1 MNIRFKDVLSLLP
14 LSDIVKNERS
24 LYVGSMPRV
33 SLEHSEARRQQILA
47 GARRCFS
54 ANGFH
59 ATSMQDLLNEIGLS
73 AGAFYR
79 YFPGKD
85 ELIHTIATETL
96 ADVTNSLAEHLQRN
110 DAPLPELLA
119 SLPTAPISTL
129 HDPDL
134 ARLIVQV
141 WTEAMRD
148 DALSEM
154 VLAGLERLNAMLAA
168 ELTIRQGRGELPAD
182 ADPVACARVIL
193 ATLQGFILQRA
204 AFRLDDPELFASGL
218 SLMFRP

>member
-1 MNIRFKDVLSLLP
+1 
-14 LSDIVKNERS
+14 
-24 LYVGSMPRV
+24 MPRV

-79 YFPGKD
+79 YVPGKE
-85 ELIHTIATETL
+85 ELIRTIATESL
-96 ADVTNSLAEHLQRN
+96 ADVTENFAELLQRH
-110 DAPLPELLA
+110 DAPLSELLA
-119 SLPTAPISTL
+119 SLPTAPIKTL
-129 HDPDL
+129 HDPEL
-134 ARLIVQV
+134 ARLIIQV

-148 DALSEM
+148 EALSEVVRGGLRRLH
-154 VLAGLERLNAMLAA
+154 VLLEA
-168 ELTIRQGRGELPAD
+168 ELTERQSRGELPAD
-182 ADPVACARVIL
+182 ADPGACARVIL

-204 AFRLDDPELFASGL
+204 AFRMDEPELFASGL
-218 SLMFRP
+218 SVMFRP

>member
-1 MNIRFKDVLSLLP
+1 
-14 LSDIVKNERS
+14 
-24 LYVGSMPRV
+24 MPRV
-33 SLEHSEARRQQILA
+33 SQEHSEARRQQILA
-47 GARRCFS
+47 GGRRCFS

-85 ELIHTIATETL
+85 ELIRTIATESL
-96 ADVTNSLAEHLQRN
+96 DDVTDSLAAHLQQH

-119 SLPTAPISTL
+119 SLPTAPIRTL
-129 HDPDL
+129 HDPEL

-148 DALSEM
+148 DALSD
-154 VLAGLERLNAMLAA
+154 VVRAGLQRLNALLAA
-168 ELTIRQGRGELPAD
+168 ELTTRQRDGELPPD
-182 ADPVACARVIL
+182 ADPAACARVIL

-204 AFRLDDPELFASGL
+204 AFRVDEPQVFASGL
-218 SLMFRP
+218 GMMFRG